1 MGRTTHY
8 IEVTQG
14 ITGPV
19 IDKFTIELDDDLDAT
34 EQHRIFNEEAR
45 RRLEERSTVQ
55 SLDK

>member
-19 IDKFTIELDDDLDAT
+19 IDRFTIELDDNLDAT

-45 RRLEERSTVQ
+45 RRLEERSRVQ
-55 SLDK
+55 SLDS